1 MRTGLTVIA
10 RMTAKAG
17 HQDRL
22 REALLDLVAKTR
34 NENGCINY
42 DLHQSQDHA
51 CEFVIYENW
60 EKAADLDAHAKSAH
74 IQAFAKIAGQLLERP
89 AEIKKWIMVSELSDD
104 SH

>member
-1 MRTGLTVIA
+1 MRIGLTVIA
-10 RMTAKAG
+10 YVAAKTG
-17 HQDRL
+17 QQDRV
-22 REALLDLVAKTR
+22 RAALLDLVAKTR
-34 NENGCINY
+34 TEDGWINY
-42 DLHQSQDHA
+42 DLHQSQDNA

-89 AEIKKWIMVSELSDD
+89 AEIKKWIMVSELRDN